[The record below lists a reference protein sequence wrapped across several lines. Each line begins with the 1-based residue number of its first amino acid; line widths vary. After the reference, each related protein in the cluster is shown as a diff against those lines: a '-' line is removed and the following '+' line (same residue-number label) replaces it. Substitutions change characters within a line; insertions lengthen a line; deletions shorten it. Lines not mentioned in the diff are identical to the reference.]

1 MQFKKS
7 IYLLLLLVLILTI
20 SLIIF
25 YLLNNKQKNNIE
37 NFGPWNFRKLSKD
50 TINRDVEDKYYK
62 LYNRQKKVT
71 DNNNRIKML
80 DMLKKQQRRRELN
93 QLKLNKLLKEKQ
105 LKQTYEKEIPR
116 GYLAARYEKEMQRK
130 LKEANTYDLRNQ
142 IYKDYSPSKY
152 GYGTIK
158 KTNNSSGSLRG
169 LFGDWLFSG

>member
-7 IYLLLLLVLILTI
+7 LYLLLLLVLILTI

-37 NFGPWNFRKLSKD
+37 NFGPWNFYETRKLSKD

-62 LYNRQKKVT
+62 RYNRQKKVT
-71 DNNNRIKML
+71 DTTTHIKML
-80 DMLKKQQRRRELN
+80 EMLKKEQRRRELN
-93 QLKLNKLLKEKQ
+93 QLKLNKLLNEKQ
-105 LKQTYEKEIPR
+105 LKQTYEKE
-116 GYLAARYEKEMQRK
+116 MQRK
-130 LKEANTYDLRNQ
+130 LEEANTYNLRNQ

-158 KTNNSSGSLRG
+158 KTNNSLGSLKG

>member
-7 IYLLLLLVLILTI
+7 LYLLLLLVLILTI

-37 NFGPWNFRKLSKD
+37 NFGPWNFYETRKLSKD

-62 LYNRQKKVT
+62 RYNHQKKVT
-71 DNNNRIKML
+71 DTNARIKML
-80 DMLKKQQRRRELN
+80 DMLKKEQRQRELN
-93 QLKLNKLLKEKQ
+93 QLKLNKLE
-105 LKQTYEKEIPR
+105 
-116 GYLAARYEKEMQRK
+116 
-130 LKEANTYDLRNQ
+130 EANTYNLRNQ

-158 KTNNSSGSLRG
+158 KTNNSLGSLRG

>member
-80 DMLKKQQRRRELN
+80 DMLKKEQRRRELN
-93 QLKLNKLLKEKQ
+93 QLKLNKLE
-105 LKQTYEKEIPR
+105 
-116 GYLAARYEKEMQRK
+116 
-130 LKEANTYDLRNQ
+130 EANTYNLRNQ

-158 KTNNSSGSLRG
+158 KTNNSLGSLRG
-169 LFGDWLFSG
+169 LFGDWLFSGWGMSVRSYFTKGFCW

>member
-7 IYLLLLLVLILTI
+7 LYLLLLLVLILTI

-37 NFGPWNFRKLSKD
+37 NFGPWNFYETRKLSKD

-71 DNNNRIKML
+71 DTNARIKML
-80 DMLKKQQRRRELN
+80 DMLKKEQRRRELN
-93 QLKLNKLLKEKQ
+93 QLKLNKLE
-105 LKQTYEKEIPR
+105 
-116 GYLAARYEKEMQRK
+116 
-130 LKEANTYDLRNQ
+130 EANTYNLRNQ

-158 KTNNSSGSLRG
+158 KTNNSLGSLRG
-169 LFGDWLFSG
+169 LFGDWLFSGWGMSVRSYFTKGFCW

>member
-37 NFGPWNFRKLSKD
+37 NFGPWNFFETRKLSKD

-80 DMLKKQQRRRELN
+80 DMLKKEQRRRELN

-105 LKQTYEKEIPR
+105 LKQTYE
-116 GYLAARYEKEMQRK
+116 
-130 LKEANTYDLRNQ
+130 
-142 IYKDYSPSKY
+142 
-152 GYGTIK
+152 
-158 KTNNSSGSLRG
+158 TNNSSGSLRA
-169 LFGDWLFSG
+169 LFGDWLFSGWGMSVWSYFTKGFCW

>member
-7 IYLLLLLVLILTI
+7 LYLLLLLVLILTI

-37 NFGPWNFRKLSKD
+37 NFGTWNFYETRKLSKD

-62 LYNRQKKVT
+62 RYNHQKKVT
-71 DNNNRIKML
+71 DTNARIKML
-80 DMLKKQQRRRELN
+80 DMLKKEQRQRELN
-93 QLKLNKLLKEKQ
+93 QLKLNKLE
-105 LKQTYEKEIPR
+105 
-116 GYLAARYEKEMQRK
+116 
-130 LKEANTYDLRNQ
+130 EANTYNLRNQ

-158 KTNNSSGSLRG
+158 KTNNSLGSLRG